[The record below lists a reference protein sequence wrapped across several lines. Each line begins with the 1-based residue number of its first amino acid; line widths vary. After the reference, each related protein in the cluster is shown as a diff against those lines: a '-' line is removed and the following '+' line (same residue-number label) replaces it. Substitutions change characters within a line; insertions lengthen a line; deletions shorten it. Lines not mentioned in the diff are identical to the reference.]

1 MYNNNSNNNN
11 KNQIPMS
18 RLPPLARTIQ
28 GPSQQ
33 IHPAFQGTH
42 NRYLNAFTP
51 VQQQQQQQEV
61 EFNASA
67 TSPMFYGYISTPYSK
82 L

>member
-1 MYNNNSNNNN
+1 MPHMTHR
-11 KNQIPMS
+11 IP
-18 RLPPLARTIQ
+18 PPLTRTIQ
-28 GPSQQ
+28 GPCQQ

-42 NRYLNAFTP
+42 NRYLNPPTP
-51 VQQQQQQQEV
+51 VPQQQQ

-67 TSPMFYGYISTPYSK
+67 TSPMFYGYISTPFSK